1 MSRCIKVEV
10 VDGEFVAGAH
20 AAEVEAEA
28 IVEVVL
34 NAIADHKVEKPS
46 LLSFVEVVLS
56 AEADVVAV
64 VVVVVV
70 LSRDHCQLNM
80 CP

>member
-1 MSRCIKVEV
+1 MLAPKQSSKLMSWCIKVEA

-34 NAIADHKVEKPS
+34 NAIADLKVEKPS
-46 LLSFVEVVLS
+46 LLSFVEVVVC
-56 AEADVVAV
+56 AEAAAADTV
-64 VVVVVV
+64 VVVV
-70 LSRDHCQLNM
+70 S
-80 CP
+80 